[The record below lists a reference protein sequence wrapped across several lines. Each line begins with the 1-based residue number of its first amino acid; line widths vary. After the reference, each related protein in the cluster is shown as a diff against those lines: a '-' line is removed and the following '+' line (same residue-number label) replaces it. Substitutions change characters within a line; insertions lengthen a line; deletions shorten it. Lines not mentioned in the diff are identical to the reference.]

1 MFGSLSIHVVGTN
14 PCVHTACA
22 RVLWFAQLILWY
34 SPSDSE
40 LVVKCS
46 NFKAVYS
53 LERGKNT
60 VAFVFI
66 FIFAIII

>member
-40 LVVKCS
+40 LVVKC
-46 NFKAVYS
+46 AVYS